1 MKKIAVLAITKNG
14 IEIGLKLKEYFSDFE
29 IFAPTK
35 FSNDNEKIQ
44 WYENSTTQKIVDLF
58 KNNDGIIC
66 LFSLGAVIRL
76 LAPHI
81 KDKKTDPAVIVID
94 DNANFVISVLSGHL
108 GGANELSNEIAEKM
122 GSTPIITTAAD
133 VNKTIAVD
141 LVGREFG
148 WKINDDSNVT
158 RISAFMVNK
167 EKIGVFQNIGKKE
180 WWKGKL
186 PENITFFS
194 DMKELKDSDSKAYL
208 IITNDEINDE
218 EVEKAVISLLKH
230 IPGNTILIDHFLDRC
245 QEAEV
250 DAIFDGENFHIM
262 GVMEHIEPAGI
273 HSGDSNAVLPAFNLT
288 PLVVETMEYYSEKIA
303 RALNI
308 KGLINIQFA
317 IKDGK
322 VYVIEAN
329 PRASRTTPFIAKAY
343 QIPYLN
349 IATKVMLG
357 ANKLTDFTMDKK
369 LEGYAIKEPVF
380 SFEKFPGVN
389 KELGPEMK
397 STGEAIR
404 FIKDLRDPY
413 FRTLY
418 KERSMNLSK

>member
-29 IFAPTK
+29 IFAPIK

-218 EVEKAVISLLKH
+218 EVEKDSVVYRVPNLVVGIGLHWNTSKE
-230 IPGNTILIDHFLDRC
+230 TILNGVNETLEKFELKQNQIARFVSIKKDKDVIGLIELGKEMNIPIEYIDREELATITAPNPSKTVQSFEGTASVS
-245 QEAEV
+245 EAA
-250 DAIFDGENFHIM
+250 AIKSSEGELIVEKQKF
-262 GVMEHIEPAGI
+262 P
-273 HSGDSNAVLPAFNLT
+273 PNLT
-288 PLVVETMEYYSEKIA
+288 VAIA
-303 RALNI
+303 RMI
-308 KGLINIQFA
+308 K
-317 IKDGK
+317 
-322 VYVIEAN
+322 
-329 PRASRTTPFIAKAY
+329 
-343 QIPYLN
+343 
-349 IATKVMLG
+349 
-357 ANKLTDFTMDKK
+357 
-369 LEGYAIKEPVF
+369 
-380 SFEKFPGVN
+380 
-389 KELGPEMK
+389 
-397 STGEAIR
+397 
-404 FIKDLRDPY
+404 
-413 FRTLY
+413 
-418 KERSMNLSK
+418 

>member
-29 IFAPTK
+29 IFAPIK
-35 FSNDNEKIQ
+35 FSNNNEKIQ

-194 DMKELKDSDSKAYL
+194 NIEDLKASESKGYL
-208 IITNDEINDE
+208 IITNDQIDDE
-218 EVEKAVISLLKH
+218 SVLKNSVVYRVPDLVVGIGLHWDTSKETILNGVNETLEKFELKQNQIARFVSIKKDKDVIGLIELGKEMNIPIEYIDREELATITAPNPSKTVQAFEGTASVSEAAAIKSSEGELIVEKQKF
-230 IPGNTILIDHFLDRC
+230 P
-245 QEAEV
+245 
-250 DAIFDGENFHIM
+250 
-262 GVMEHIEPAGI
+262 P
-273 HSGDSNAVLPAFNLT
+273 NLT
-288 PLVVETMEYYSEKIA
+288 VAIA
-303 RALNI
+303 RMI
-308 KGLINIQFA
+308 K
-317 IKDGK
+317 
-322 VYVIEAN
+322 
-329 PRASRTTPFIAKAY
+329 
-343 QIPYLN
+343 
-349 IATKVMLG
+349 
-357 ANKLTDFTMDKK
+357 
-369 LEGYAIKEPVF
+369 
-380 SFEKFPGVN
+380 
-389 KELGPEMK
+389 
-397 STGEAIR
+397 
-404 FIKDLRDPY
+404 
-413 FRTLY
+413 
-418 KERSMNLSK
+418 

>member
-29 IFAPTK
+29 IFAPIK
-35 FSNDNEKIQ
+35 FSNNDEKIQ
-44 WYENSTTQKIVDLF
+44 WYEDSTTQKIVDLF

-122 GSTPIITTAAD
+122 GATPVITTAAD

-148 WKINDDSNVT
+148 WKIDDDSNVT

-194 DMKELKDSDSKAYL
+194 NMEDLKDSDSKGYL
-208 IITNDEINDE
+208 IITNDQISDE
-218 EVEKAVISLLKH
+218 NVLKNSVVYRVPNLVCLLYTS
-230 IPGNTILIDHFLDRC
+230 P
-245 QEAEV
+245 
-250 DAIFDGENFHIM
+250 
-262 GVMEHIEPAGI
+262 
-273 HSGDSNAVLPAFNLT
+273 S
-288 PLVVETMEYYSEKIA
+288 
-303 RALNI
+303 
-308 KGLINIQFA
+308 
-317 IKDGK
+317 
-322 VYVIEAN
+322 
-329 PRASRTTPFIAKAY
+329 PRDQRGSRMPSSA
-343 QIPYLN
+343 
-349 IATKVMLG
+349 
-357 ANKLTDFTMDKK
+357 
-369 LEGYAIKEPVF
+369 
-380 SFEKFPGVN
+380 
-389 KELGPEMK
+389 
-397 STGEAIR
+397 
-404 FIKDLRDPY
+404 
-413 FRTLY
+413 
-418 KERSMNLSK
+418 

>member
-14 IEIGLKLKEYFSDFE
+14 IEIGLKLKEYFSNFE
-29 IFAPTK
+29 IFAPIK
-35 FSNDNEKIQ
+35 FSNNDKKIQ
-44 WYENSTTQKIVDLF
+44 WYEDSTTQKIVDLF

-167 EKIGVFQNIGKKE
+167 EKIGVFQNIGEKE
-180 WWKGKL
+180 WWKGKF

-194 DMKELKDSDSKAYL
+194 NIEDLKASESKGYL
-208 IITNDEINDE
+208 IITNDQIDDESVLKNSVVYRVPDLVVGIGLHWDTSKETILNGVNETLKKFELKQSEIARLVSIKKDKDVIGLIELGREMNIPIEYIDRE
-218 EVEKAVISLLKH
+218 ELATITAPNPSKTVQAFEGTASVSEAAAIKSSRGKLIVEKQKF
-230 IPGNTILIDHFLDRC
+230 P
-245 QEAEV
+245 
-250 DAIFDGENFHIM
+250 
-262 GVMEHIEPAGI
+262 P
-273 HSGDSNAVLPAFNLT
+273 NLT
-288 PLVVETMEYYSEKIA
+288 VAIA
-303 RALNI
+303 RI
-308 KGLINIQFA
+308 MQ
-317 IKDGK
+317 
-322 VYVIEAN
+322 
-329 PRASRTTPFIAKAY
+329 
-343 QIPYLN
+343 
-349 IATKVMLG
+349 
-357 ANKLTDFTMDKK
+357 
-369 LEGYAIKEPVF
+369 
-380 SFEKFPGVN
+380 
-389 KELGPEMK
+389 
-397 STGEAIR
+397 
-404 FIKDLRDPY
+404 
-413 FRTLY
+413 
-418 KERSMNLSK
+418 